1 MSARKNTDLQS
12 QSHSDLPP
20 LVRDPVGKTIISLT
34 LPAMLGI
41 LAMMM
46 TNVVDTYVARYL
58 GEADQAALAL
68 IFPITFML
76 SSVTIGL
83 MVGTVSLVARTRGT
97 GDLTGVAH
105 TAGQALLLCII
116 IIGVVTL
123 ILAVSYDALF
133 RVTGTP
139 ADVMPSIT
147 AYMNI
152 WLFGTGVIVFPT
164 IANGVLR
171 ACGYAVAPSMVLFI
185 TGVIKII
192 ITPIMM
198 LGWGG
203 FPALGIKGA
212 ALATIIAFGSGSIIT
227 ALLLI
232 QAKLVTARGLHIN
245 LADTWR
251 KIAIIGLP
259 SSFTNVLVPICA
271 FFANKLILPMGAAHV
286 AGFGNALRLEA
297 LAMVPLFALS
307 GTIGPFLGQN
317 FGAKRPDR
325 MRDGFKFCIK
335 SALIYGVIIAALMA
349 AFGPLLARSFA
360 ASAAAIEP
368 ATRYFWIV
376 PLTFGFYG
384 MLMCVSG
391 AFNGLGNPKP
401 NLVLYSSKALLFIGG
416 VWVGAKLGGYTGI
429 CIGIATSNL
438 CSGLLAYG
446 KYRHWLKHN
455 QA

>member
-1 MSARKNTDLQS
+1 MSARENPEPHPQNNS
-12 QSHSDLPP
+12 ELPP

-34 LPAMLGI
+34 LPAMLGV

-46 TNVVDTYVARYL
+46 TNVVDTYVARFL

-97 GDLTGVAH
+97 GDLTGVAR
-105 TAGQALLLCII
+105 TAGQALLLCVI
-116 IIGVVTL
+116 IIGILTL
-123 ILAVSYDALF
+123 VLAVSYGPLF
-133 RVTGTP
+133 RATGTP
-139 ADVMPSIT
+139 AAVMPSISV
-147 AYMNI
+147 YMNI
-152 WLFGTGVIVFPT
+152 WLFGTSVMVFPT

-171 ACGYAVAPSMVLFI
+171 ACGNAVAPSMVLVI
-185 TGVIKII
+185 TGVIKIA
-192 ITPIMM
+192 ITPVLM

-212 ALATIIAFGSGSIIT
+212 ALATILAFGSGSIVT

-232 QAKLVTARGLHIN
+232 RANLVTARNLHIN

-251 KIAIIGLP
+251 KIALIGLP

-271 FFANKLILPMGAAHV
+271 FFANKLILPLGAAHV

-317 FGAKRPDR
+317 LGAKRPDR
-325 MRDGFKFCIK
+325 MRAGFSFCIK
-335 SALIYGVIIAALMA
+335 SALIYGVFIAAIMA
-349 AFGPLLARSFA
+349 LFGPLLANSFA
-360 ASAAAIEP
+360 ASPAAIEP
-368 ATRYFWIV
+368 TMRYFWIV

-384 MLMCVSG
+384 VLMCVSG

-401 NLVLYSSKALLFIGG
+401 NLALYSSKAALFIAC
-416 VWVGAKLGGYTGI
+416 VWLGAKLGGYTGI
-429 CIGIATSNL
+429 CLGIAASNVG
-438 CSGLLAYG
+438 SGLLAYG
-446 KYRHWLKHN
+446 KYRLWLKQN
-455 QA
+455 